1 MLRILA
7 DIGDGEVLTLD
18 ALSKDRGQSRASL
31 LREAVADYLAKHR
44 RVDSGEAF
52 GAWGKDGADGLA
64 YQESLRAEW

>member
-1 MLRILA
+1 MRILA

-18 ALSKDRGQSRASL
+18 ALSADRGQSRASL

-44 RVDSGEAF
+44 RTDAGEAF

-64 YQESLRAEW
+64 YQEGLRAEW